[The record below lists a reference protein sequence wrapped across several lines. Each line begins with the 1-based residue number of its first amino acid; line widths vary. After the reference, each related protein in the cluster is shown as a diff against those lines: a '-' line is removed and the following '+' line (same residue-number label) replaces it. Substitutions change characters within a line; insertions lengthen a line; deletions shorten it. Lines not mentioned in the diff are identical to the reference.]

1 MEKKTDAIVIRS
13 VDYKDN
19 DKILTLLTADSGK
32 VTMGIKGVKKNGAK
46 LRFAAEPFCF
56 AEYVYSAGRDRNTV
70 ISASL
75 YDGFYALREDIRKFY
90 CACAVAEVSNYFAL
104 ENDGGEMFWSVVNAV
119 KKICYG
125 DEKEALVTFLLRVAA
140 YAGIA
145 LDLSCCS
152 VCGGQIDGKSRFH
165 LSTGRFS
172 CASCGGGTGARKGT
186 YDYLRKAS
194 GMEYNAENLLPSSDL
209 RALKLL
215 SVYFAIQPDVEY
227 NFDCLNQCVQMLCD
241 DKAV

>member
-19 DKILTLLTADSGK
+19 DRILTLLTADAGK
-32 VTMGIKGVKKNGAK
+32 VTMGIKGVRKNGAK

-56 AEYVYSAGRDRNTV
+56 AEYVYSAGQERNTV

-75 YDGFYALREDIRKFY
+75 YDGFYPLREDLQKYYF
-90 CACAVAEVSNYFAL
+90 ACAVAELSDYFAL
-104 ENDGGEMFWSVVNAV
+104 PNDGGEMFFNAVNAV
-119 KKICYG
+119 KKICYA

-145 LDLSCCS
+145 LDLSCCG
-152 VCGGQIDGKSRFH
+152 VCGGKIDGKSRINFA
-165 LSTGRFS
+165 TGRFS
-172 CASCGGGTGARKGT
+172 CAECSGWTSSRKGT
-186 YDYLRKAS
+186 YDYLRKAA
-194 GMEYNAENLLPSSDL
+194 GMEYNEENFLPSSDL

-215 SVYFAIQPDVEY
+215 EMYIVGKTDAA
-227 NFDCLNQCVQMLCD
+227 FDCLHASIMMACD
-241 DKAV
+241 GKAAG